1 MNQQR
6 SASRFLIVSGTYLF
20 LAVLA
25 ATVQPVWGSP
35 LPVSTADLRDLFFL
49 PVWVGIPFV
58 AIVSKNRKAKQEG
71 KELLR
76 VGTLFWMLII
86 SVVLGFLLNAGER
99 TFSLEEYGTFLFVAK
114 LISACSSILLLSLA
128 YVFSKRKAGLVL
140 LILEWMFW
148 SLKALVYYKTSP
160 DLIVSGYFTVIC
172 WSLRL
177 VLIMNLAAKS
187 KVPVSVSA

>member
-6 SASRFLIVSGTYLF
+6 SASRFLIVSETYLF

-49 PVWVGIPFV
+49 PVWIGIPFV

-76 VGTLFWMLII
+76 AGTLFWMLMI

-99 TFSLEEYGTFLFVAK
+99 TFNLEEYGTFLFVAK
-114 LISACSSILLLSLA
+114 LISACVSILLLSLA
-128 YVFSKRKAGLVL
+128 YVFSKRKAGLAL

-148 SLKALVYYKTSP
+148 TLKALVYYKTSP
-160 DLIVSGYFTVIC
+160 DLIFSGYFTMIC
-172 WSLRL
+172 YSLRL
-177 VLIMNLAAKS
+177 LLITKLIVKS
-187 KVPVSVSA
+187 KVPAAVST